1 MTSFSPVI
9 FGNYRVTTVLLE
21 KACMSIDD
29 LKSLK
34 LKVRKDA
41 DRTSLDAAHQTMIR
55 NWNKLDS
62 ALYDHFLEV
71 HNKKVDEYGREKMA
85 TELKLL
91 EGKVEIKI
99 LIYL

>member
-1 MTSFSPVI
+1 
-9 FGNYRVTTVLLE
+9 
-21 KACMSIDD
+21 MSIDD

-41 DRTSLDAAHQTMIR
+41 DRSSLDAAHQTMIR

-91 EGKVEIKI
+91 EGKVEINPPAGSVD
-99 LIYL
+99 

>member
-1 MTSFSPVI
+1 
-9 FGNYRVTTVLLE
+9 
-21 KACMSIDD
+21 MSIDD

-41 DRTSLDAAHQTMIR
+41 DRSSLDAAHQTMIR

-91 EGKVEIKI
+91 EGKVEINLSASSVGWSTFSLRVFSKSKS
-99 LIYL
+99 LIEAISV